1 MNLQQTL
8 TEHHAEI
15 QHIKEHIDTIKADY
29 IRAACEKVKPH
40 GVTVTDIRFIHYLTT
55 DLPAPITHAM
65 ELVVSHEGNEFSFYN
80 VYLNATTTMMWYL
93 QDTFDVIAAE
103 HGYFSIQT
111 YHTYSDLTEFEHGI
125 ALMLQAKY
133 GDNAENMF
141 HLLQTV
147 GDDLQNVPIYDN
159 AYMLN
164 LYLLSEI
171 ADALQAVIPA
181 ELQPNITID
190 SGSTSIIQLPN
201 IHKAK
206 GLPVDNRDLY
216 TYCLSE

>member
-29 IRAACEKVKPH
+29 IRAANTKLKPH
-40 GVTVTDIRFIHYLTT
+40 GVTVTDIRFIHYLTS
-55 DLPAPITHAM
+55 DLPTPITHAI
-65 ELVVSHEGNEFSFYN
+65 EVVISHEGNEFSFYN
-80 VYLNATTTMMWYL
+80 LYRNNMTTMMWCL
-93 QDTFDVIAAE
+93 QDTFNVIAAE
-103 HGYFSIQT
+103 NGYFSIQT
-111 YHTYSDLTEFEHGI
+111 HHTFSDLTEFEHGI

-133 GDNAENMF
+133 GENAEVMF

-147 GDDLQNVPIYDN
+147 SDDLQNVPLYRN

-164 LYLLSEI
+164 LYLLSNI
-171 ADALQAVIPA
+171 ADTLHTVIPD
-181 ELQPNITID
+181 ELKPNINID

-201 IHKAK
+201 IQKSS
-206 GLPVDNRDLY
+206 GLPVDNHHLY
-216 TYCLSE
+216 TYCNS